1 MRNLLVIVIVAPLLQ
16 VFAHAQAPERQAV
29 LASIDTRARH
39 YGDVALQIW
48 GLAEVGYQEQKSSAL
63 LQEQLR
69 SAGFTVK
76 AGVAEIP
83 TAFTAEWGSG
93 QPVIAIVG
101 EFDALPGLSQAAEP
115 ERRALQQE
123 GAGHGCGHHLFGT
136 ASTAAA
142 IAVKEWL
149 TATRHGG
156 TLRFYGTPAEEG
168 GAGKVYMLRAGLFD
182 DVDAVVTM
190 HPGDRN
196 AASAST
202 NLANITGKFRFRGLS
217 AHASAAPDRGRSA
230 LDGVEA
236 MNAMV
241 NLMREH
247 VPSDARIHYV
257 ITNGGKAP
265 NVVPDFA
272 EVYYYARHNDM
283 RVLDG
288 IWERIT
294 NAARGAAL
302 GTGTTMELELTGAV
316 WNVLPNSYLV
326 GIMQKNLQSVGG
338 FEYTP
343 AERQFA
349 ETLRK
354 SLEGDLPPIDSANQ
368 VFTPEP
374 GIGGA
379 STDLGDVSWRIP
391 TVQLTAATWVPG
403 TPAHSW
409 QAVAAGGTSIGVK
422 GMLVA
427 AKSMALTAID
437 LFTDPSHL
445 QQARAEFDKRRGPA
459 FKYSD
464 TPRGP
469 QAGLGLSQVGSKHEG
484 FKARRVQS
492 TRGSKHEGSMTA
504 IHRFVEQARR
514 GELERVIGRLPSG
527 WAVLGDPQIL
537 PGYFAVAA
545 RSRRCRPERA
555 SRRCAP
561 GSSSRTWR
569 GLETPFSK
577 PPAPSG

>member
-1 MRNLLVIVIVAPLLQ
+1 MRNLLAIVIAATLTPM
-16 VFAHAQAPERQAV
+16 FAHAQMSDRQAV

-39 YGDVALQIW
+39 YGDVAMQIW
-48 GLAEVGYQEQKSSAL
+48 GFAEVGYQERKSSAL

-69 SAGFTVK
+69 SAGFTVN

-93 QPVIAIVG
+93 KPVIAIIG

-115 ERRALQQE
+115 ERRALQLE

-283 RVLDG
+283 RVLDA

-349 ETLRK
+349 EILRK

-427 AKSMALTAID
+427 AKSMALTAVD
-437 LFTDPSHL
+437 LFSDPSHL

-459 FKYSD
+459 FTY
-464 TPRGP
+464 
-469 QAGLGLSQVGSKHEG
+469 
-484 FKARRVQS
+484 S
-492 TRGSKHEGSMTA
+492 TRLA
-504 IHRFVEQARR
+504 DR
-514 GELERVIGRLPSG
+514 
-527 WAVLGDPQIL
+527 
-537 PGYFAVAA
+537 
-545 RSRRCRPERA
+545 
-555 SRRCAP
+555 
-561 GSSSRTWR
+561 
-569 GLETPFSK
+569 K
-577 PPAPSG
+577 PALDYRK